1 MNGRY
6 VMALDA
12 GTTSVRA
19 IIFNE
24 NSEIIS
30 IARRE
35 ITQVY
40 PVSGW
45 VEHDPME
52 IWSSV
57 PAVAIEAMVKASI
70 SPQDIDSIGI
80 TNQRETVVVWDKNTG
95 MPVYNAIV
103 WQCRRTAA
111 YCDEIADK
119 KEYIRQKT
127 GLILDPYFS
136 ATKIRWI
143 LDHVDGAR
151 ERAESGELVFG
162 TIETWLVWKLTK
174 GRVHVSDYS
183 NASRTML
190 FNIHSLNWDDEL
202 LDFFGIPKSMVP
214 KLVPNSGVLGVT
226 DAEYLGANIRIGG
239 CAGDQQAALFG
250 QGCMEV
256 GDLKNTYGTG
266 CFLLMSTGDQIVD
279 SKSGLLSTVAW
290 VIDGKA
296 TYALEGSVFMGG
308 AIIQWLR
315 DELGIIHDAAQSYE
329 YAMKVKNCEGC
340 YVVPAFT
347 GLGAPYWQPNA
358 KGIIMGLSR
367 KIGKYHIVRA
377 ALDSIAYQVNDV
389 VVAMEQDMGRT
400 VKSFRADGGASDNDY
415 LMQMQADIS
424 SIAVR
429 RAGCIE
435 TTALGAAYMAGL
447 ATGFW
452 KCTEEIIKKRENGK
466 LYEPVMSADERKI
479 LLGGWHEAISLLVPE
494 KRC

>member
-1 MNGRY
+1 MN
-6 VMALDA
+6 
-12 GTTSVRA
+12 
-19 IIFNE
+19 
-24 NSEIIS
+24 
-30 IARRE
+30 
-35 ITQVY
+35 
-40 PVSGW
+40 
-45 VEHDPME
+45 
-52 IWSSV
+52 
-57 PAVAIEAMVKASI
+57 
-70 SPQDIDSIGI
+70 
-80 TNQRETVVVWDKNTG
+80 
-95 MPVYNAIV
+95 
-103 WQCRRTAA
+103 
-111 YCDEIADK
+111 
-119 KEYIRQKT
+119 
-127 GLILDPYFS
+127 
-136 ATKIRWI
+136 
-143 LDHVDGAR
+143 
-151 ERAESGELVFG
+151 
-162 TIETWLVWKLTK
+162 
-174 GRVHVSDYS
+174 
-183 NASRTML
+183 
-190 FNIHSLNWDDEL
+190 
-202 LDFFGIPKSMVP
+202 
-214 KLVPNSGVLGVT
+214 
-226 DAEYLGANIRIGG
+226 
-239 CAGDQQAALFG
+239 
-250 QGCMEV
+250 
-256 GDLKNTYGTG
+256 
-266 CFLLMSTGDQIVD
+266 TGDQIVD